1 MNAKNVKRQAVV
13 GMVALLA
20 TVSVMTAG
28 TLASGKERAAAAE
41 IKTRCVKAIKTS
53 GPWKAKLVE
62 TEIGSDG
69 SRSVMNRDIAIKGP
83 NQYRV
88 TLTERDT
95 QGHAAVS
102 TTLRVGTTLYSRRTE
117 ADGSTVLHIT
127 KGVPPELGVM
137 MDNTLGQMAGAVSD
151 SIQLRRVGGDVVS
164 GRAADKLVTEPE
176 HYVWVDDATGLP
188 IKEQILSNGKLNH
201 EVTVD
206 SIDIDEA
213 AIPADEFDVG
223 SLGPA
228 SRTVVEDLGFRETS
242 NMRSARSARSALGFS
257 PLEVELPAG
266 YSAGVQGF
274 IGADA
279 SAGGASYVTSFAR
292 GTRGLL
298 VTQVHRDGL
307 SGDVTIADDG
317 GVGTETDGAQAVSV
331 GGRAA
336 VYFAD
341 RAAPRLQFAVGDVLL
356 TVEGPV
362 GLQEM
367 LRVAENVH

>member
-20 TVSVMTAG
+20 TATVMTAG
-28 TLASGKERAAAAE
+28 MLTSAKERAAAAE

-69 SRSVMNRDIAIKGP
+69 ARSVMDRDIEIKGP

-88 TLTERDT
+88 TLTEHDA
-95 QGHAAVS
+95 QGRAVVS

-117 ADGSTVLHIT
+117 ADGSTVLHVT

-151 SIQLRRVGGDVVS
+151 SVQLKRVGGDVVS
-164 GRAADKLVTEPE
+164 GRAADKLETEPE
-176 HYVWVDDATGLP
+176 HYVWVDDVTGLP
-188 IKEQILSNGKLNH
+188 LKEQILSDGRLNH

-206 SIDIDEA
+206 SVDIDEA
-213 AIPADEFDVG
+213 AIPADEFDAG
-223 SLGPA
+223 SLGSA

-242 NMRSARSARSALGFS
+242 DPHAARSALGFS
-257 PLEVELPAG
+257 PLAVELPEG

-274 IGADA
+274 IEADA
-279 SAGGASYVTSFAR
+279 PAGSGSYVSSFAR
-292 GTRGLL
+292 GTKGLL

-307 SGDVTIADDG
+307 NGDVTIADG
-317 GVGTETDGAQAVSV
+317 SGAGTQADSAQAVSV

-336 VYFAD
+336 AYFAD

-356 TVEGPV
+356 TIEGPV
-362 GLQEM
+362 RLQEM
-367 LRVAENVH
+367 LRVAENIH